1 MRLLTERDL
10 VTLRWIADQ
19 QAVTMDHI
27 QILLSRAPGCNAVGD
42 AGIGEGAARMV
53 VARWLDAGWVE
64 KERTLVKG
72 QTWVWLTAKGLGQ
85 LPLPFRAHR
94 PAESTRKHLDA
105 VKTNSY

>member
-1 MRLLTERDL
+1 
-10 VTLRWIADQ
+10 
-19 QAVTMDHI
+19 MDHI
-27 QILLSRAPGCNAVGD
+27 RFLLSRAPGFNAVGD

-72 QTWVWLTAKGLGQ
+72 QTWVWLTTKGLNLLQ
-85 LPLPFRAHR
+85 LPFRAHR

-105 VKTNSY
+105 INTICLDTEETLLM